1 MKVQNRIKNKKRYED
16 NESLNLVLYIT
27 DVPFFFPFNEK
38 KVRKKVRKK
47 KIGKLVCK

>member
-1 MKVQNRIKNKKRYED
+1 MKVQNRIKNKKRYEN

-27 DVPFFFPFNEK
+27 DVPFFFFHSMK

-47 KIGKLVCK
+47 KIGKFVCK